1 MKDRKKL
8 LDIKNIVIK
17 VGTSTLTHSN
27 GTIDPARI
35 DKIAE
40 VLSQLCNKGYKVILV
55 TSGAIAVGA
64 SKIGIT
70 ERPSDLPGK
79 QALAA
84 IGQAELINMYAKSF
98 DQYHQIVAQVLL
110 TKDGIT
116 NPVRRENANNT
127 LKKLIEMNI
136 IPIINENDTIATDEI
151 EIGDNDTLSAYV
163 AIISNSDLL
172 IILSDIDGLYTDD
185 PRKNPDATIIS
196 KVPFLTKEIE
206 EVASG
211 AGTSFSTGGMVTKII
226 AAKLCVNNN
235 VNMVIT
241 KGDDPAIVFNI
252 LEGQDVGTLFV
263 ANGIPSENGRK
274 NYFFFDNHI

>member
-8 LDIKNIVIK
+8 LDKQKIVIK
-17 VGTSTLTHSN
+17 VGTSTLTLPN
-27 GTIDPARI
+27 GTVDPSRI
-35 DKIAE
+35 DRIAE
-40 VLSQLCNKGYKVILV
+40 VLSQLRVKGFKVMLV

-64 SKIGIT
+64 SKIGLA
-70 ERPSDLPGK
+70 ERPSDLPEK

-98 DQYHQIVAQVLL
+98 DQYNQTVAQVLL

-127 LKKLIEMNI
+127 LNKLIEMNI
-136 IPIINENDTIATDEI
+136 IPIINENDTVATDEI

-185 PRKNPDATIIS
+185 PKKNPAATIIS
-196 KVPFLTKEIE
+196 KVSVLTKDIE
-206 EVASG
+206 VLASG
-211 AGTSFSTGGMVTKII
+211 ASTSFSTGGMVTKIM
-226 AAKLCVNNN
+226 AAKLCMNNN

-252 LEGQDVGTLFV
+252 LEGQDIGTLFV
-263 ANGIPSENGRK
+263 ANGIPAENGRK
-274 NYFFFDNHI
+274 NYFFFG